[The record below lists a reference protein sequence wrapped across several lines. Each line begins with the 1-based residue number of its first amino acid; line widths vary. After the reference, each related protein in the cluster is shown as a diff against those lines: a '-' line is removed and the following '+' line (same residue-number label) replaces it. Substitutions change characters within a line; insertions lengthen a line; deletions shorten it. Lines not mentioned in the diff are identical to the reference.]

1 MATNFPTGLDTLS
14 NPVSTNALNSPSHA
28 GQHTDANDA
37 IEALQTKVGVNNSM
51 IASSLD
57 YKVANLGKR
66 NTFSPAW
73 DSYGSPSLG
82 SGSVLAYYTLVNDL
96 LTIVV
101 DITMASD
108 TTDEFENPRFTL
120 PNGMS
125 WVSHCYGWGIF
136 TQYQYTSHMMVV
148 LGESTSVSTSSLSP
162 SGSPSLVRD
171 TGFLPSWS
179 SGGEHPFSNGDR
191 MRYSITGIIS

>member
-37 IEALQTKVGVNNSM
+37 IEALQAKVGVDNSM
-51 IASSLD
+51 IANSLD

-66 NTFSPAW
+66 NTFSPSW

-96 LTIVV
+96 LTIQV
-101 DITMASD
+101 DISLATD

-120 PNGMS
+120 PNGMA
-125 WVSHCYGWGIF
+125 WVSPTFGMGIF
-136 TQYQYTSHMMVV
+136 SDFQSGERVIMVH
-148 LGESTSVSTSSLSP
+148 GQGTSVSTSTVLTNSTP
-162 SGSPSLVRD
+162 SIATASS
-171 TGFLPSWS
+171 TLPSWS
-179 SGGEHPFSNGDR
+179 SGGMHPFSSSDTL
-191 MRYSITGIIS
+191 RYSITGIIS